1 MTKLISVTGRLTWL
15 VCAGAAF
22 VALTVFEASA
32 EKTQSSQTK
41 IKKSDK
47 HTGTVRM
54 VARLEE
60 LATRLEEKRPLPNLH
75 LNDKR
80 AEILKTLIARESN
93 PEVVLKGRLILAREL
108 LYAGNTEEAIAEY
121 ESLLPRID
129 RMTAPQLWSQLTSF
143 LGLAYMRLGEQENC
157 LLNHTSE
164 SCLLP
169 IRGTGIHKNPRGS
182 RRAIQI
188 FEEMLGEDST
198 NLRGRWL
205 LNLAYMT
212 LGEYPAEVPAKWLIP
227 FDTFDSEY
235 DIKRFPD
242 VAAPLDVNVLGL
254 SGGAAMEDFD
264 GDGYLDIIASGWGLR
279 EQIRYLHNNRDG
291 SFSDHTEQANLTGIT
306 GGLNLVHA
314 DYNNDGFPDL
324 FVLRGAWL
332 REQGKQPNSLLKN
345 NGDGTF
351 DDVTEEAGVLSFHPT
366 QTAAWFDYN
375 NDGWLDLFVGN
386 ETEGPEDHPCELFHN
401 NGDGTFAEVAAEV
414 GVANLGWVKGVAWGD
429 YDNDGRIDIYL
440 SRLGEPNVLYRNL
453 GARAAAAEDMGGSSL
468 SGKRRAVP
476 FQPWSFVDVAPEAG
490 VTMPLGSFPTWFFDY
505 DNDGW
510 LDLFVSGWQGLV
522 ADVASDYLE
531 LPHRGGYPRLYRNQ
545 GDGAFED
552 VTERVNLRR
561 LLLAMGSNF
570 GDLDND
576 GYLDFYLATGS
587 PDLAMLIPNVMLRNA
602 EGRFFQGVTASGGF
616 GHLQKGHGVAFGDI
630 DNDGDQDIYTV
641 IGGAYS
647 GDVYWNTLFENPGH
661 GNHWITLML
670 EGVQSNRYGVGAR
683 IRVRVETPK
692 GEREIHVVAGTGG
705 SFGSSSLRQEIG
717 LGNATAIRQIEIL
730 WPGSQHRQVWQGV
743 KADQI
748 LELREGDPD
757 ARRARLRSL
766 KLQHG
771 DGSKRPH
778 DHHPVRKIV
787 EGALGPQD
795 GLARTGKRRP
805 KSPPVSSAD
814 RAKLRPILVPDI
826 SGMDDTIH
834 EQVQQA
840 ESFLKSVQ
848 RKRDVSKEELSEAYG
863 ELGKLYHTYSF
874 SEAAVLCY
882 QNAEYLTPGDFRW
895 PYYLGRLHEE
905 DYGGVQD
912 ALDSYERAVKIRP
925 TDVPALLRL
934 AGLRLEQDQP
944 ELAKPLFEKVLVLD
958 NSSVAALFG
967 LGRVAARERDYA
979 RAVEHF
985 ERVLALQPQASGA
998 HYRLAI
1004 VYRHLRDVARAREH
1018 LAKSGHQSPT
1028 IADPLMDE
1036 VLAMKRGGA
1045 HKIDLLTRATA
1056 AYNSSDFAKATE
1068 LYSKVVEAD
1077 PEYPRARVQLGSA
1090 LAAMGDWEAALEQY
1104 QEALRLSPTNS
1115 RAHYDIGL
1123 IHTWR
1128 GEGEEAIERYRAA
1141 LESDPERKQAHFQ
1154 LANELMRVKRH
1165 EEAVP
1170 HYAKV
1175 VELDPRNEFAHL
1187 MHAMALV
1194 RVGHYAEARARLQ
1207 ESYAAFPGNPNIAN
1221 ALARVLA
1228 ASPDEGVRDGT
1239 RALELAEQMVKNR
1252 QNLDL
1257 DYVVTFAMALAEV
1270 GQFDRAAHGQSLMI
1284 SQAKDAGQQD
1294 LVDLLDDDLALY
1306 QQGKPSRLPWKPDD
1320 PVFYPVPK
1328 KMAATDLLVDTT
1340 PVEPAGGSK

>member
-1 MTKLISVTGRLTWL
+1 MQAAIRLFGLLLFLCAVLSPTRAVADL
-15 VCAGAAF
+15 KAGAEAYQRGDYAIAF
-22 VALTVFEASA
+22 V
-32 EKTQSSQTK
+32 
-41 IKKSDK
+41 
-47 HTGTVRM
+47 
-54 VARLEE
+54 E
-60 LATRLEEKRPLPNLH
+60 LRPLAEQGSAPAQFMLGLMYANGH
-75 LNDKR
+75 GVGRDYQAARSWYRKAADQADPR
-80 AEILKTLIARESN
+80 AE
-93 PEVVLKGRLILAREL
+93 
-108 LYAGNTEEAIAEY
+108 
-121 ESLLPRID
+121 
-129 RMTAPQLWSQLTSF
+129 
-143 LGLAYMRLGEQENC
+143 
-157 LLNHTSE
+157 H
-164 SCLLP
+164 
-169 IRGTGIHKNPRGS
+169 
-182 RRAIQI
+182 
-188 FEEMLGEDST
+188 
-198 NLRGRWL
+198 
-205 LNLAYMT
+205 
-212 LGEYPAEVPAKWLIP
+212 
-227 FDTFDSEY
+227 
-235 DIKRFPD
+235 
-242 VAAPLDVNVLGL
+242 
-254 SGGAAMEDFD
+254 
-264 GDGYLDIIASGWGLR
+264 
-279 EQIRYLHNNRDG
+279 
-291 SFSDHTEQANLTGIT
+291 
-306 GGLNLVHA
+306 
-314 DYNNDGFPDL
+314 
-324 FVLRGAWL
+324 
-332 REQGKQPNSLLKN
+332 
-345 NGDGTF
+345 
-351 DDVTEEAGVLSFHPT
+351 
-366 QTAAWFDYN
+366 
-375 NDGWLDLFVGN
+375 
-386 ETEGPEDHPCELFHN
+386 
-401 NGDGTFAEVAAEV
+401 
-414 GVANLGWVKGVAWGD
+414 NLGMLYFEGKGVAQD
-429 YDNDGRIDIYL
+429 YQEAHKWFHLAAERGFVPAQLMLGRIYADGRGLPKDYTKAL
-440 SRLGEPNVLYRNL
+440 SWYRQ
-453 GARAAAAEDMGGSSL
+453 AAERGH
-468 SGKRRAVP
+468 
-476 FQPWSFVDVAPEAG
+476 PEAQFM
-490 VTMPLGSFPTWFFDY
+490 V
-505 DNDGW
+505 
-510 LDLFVSGWQGLV
+510 
-522 ADVASDYLE
+522 
-531 LPHRGGYPRLYRNQ
+531 
-545 GDGAFED
+545 
-552 VTERVNLRR
+552 
-561 LLLAMGSNF
+561 
-570 GDLDND
+570 
-576 GYLDFYLATGS
+576 
-587 PDLAMLIPNVMLRNA
+587 
-602 EGRFFQGVTASGGF
+602 GF
-616 GHLQKGHGVAFGDI
+616 
-630 DNDGDQDIYTV
+630 IY
-641 IGGAYS
+641 
-647 GDVYWNTLFENPGH
+647 
-661 GNHWITLML
+661 
-670 EGVQSNRYGVGAR
+670 EGVQGVAR
-683 IRVRVETPK
+683 DK
-692 GEREIHVVAGTGG
+692 K
-705 SFGSSSLRQEIG
+705 Q
-717 LGNATAIRQIEIL
+717 ATS
-730 WPGSQHRQVWQGV
+730 WY
-743 KADQI
+743 
-748 LELREGDPD
+748 
-757 ARRARLRSL
+757 RRAAEQGHTLALASVEKLLGPTNPALAQTLNNLAGVYKAQGKLDQAEALLLR
-766 KLQHG
+766 
-771 DGSKRPH
+771 
-778 DHHPVRKIV
+778 VRKIV

-805 KSPPVSSAD
+805 KSPRVSSAD
-814 RAKLRPILVPDI
+814 RAKLPPIPVPDI

-834 EQVQQA
+834 EQVHQA

-895 PYYLGRLHEE
+895 PYYLGRLHEK
-905 DYGGVQD
+905 DYGGPGGSLWAGSVQD

-958 NSSVAALFG
+958 NSSAAALFG
-967 LGRVAARERDYA
+967 LGRVAAGERDYA

-1036 VLAMKRGGA
+1036 VLVMKRGGA
-1045 HKIDLLTRATA
+1045 RKIDLLTRATA

-1128 GEGEEAIERYRAA
+1128 GESEEAIERYRAA

-1239 RALELAEQMVKNR
+1239 RALELAEQMVKTR

-1257 DYVVTFAMALAEV
+1257 DHVVTFAMALAEV
-1270 GQFDRAAHGQSLMI
+1270 GQFDRAAHGQSLII

-1328 KMAATDLLVDTT
+1328 KMAATDLLLDTT
-1340 PVEPAGGSK
+1340 PVEPAGGSGS